1 MFSPVTNAMIICGM
15 IMKEINN
22 NYRKSQNIYIMK
34 MFEKF
39 LLIIAVICVSYF
51 TGCTVVK
58 PIERERLSD
67 PNMIFDENPI
77 EQGIQNHYLYIREG
91 SKGADGAKSGGCGC
105 G

>member
-1 MFSPVTNAMIICGM
+1 M

-22 NYRKSQNIYIMK
+22 NYIINQNIFQMNKFKQYI
-34 MFEKF
+34 F
-39 LLIIAVICVSYF
+39 LIVISFAIYF

-91 SKGADGAKSGGCGC
+91 SQGADGAKSGGCGC